1 MNIILKICRFLIL
14 VAAILILLNLDAIGQ
29 SGDTLKSQAK
39 INYLSGNGFIQHAV
53 GLNLESACVN
63 MPLMEGDRVG
73 TTDGRMEI
81 DLGNGNYIRLDKNTK
96 IDFNRLPRSASRFT
110 QVRLWSGSAIISLA
124 SLMREKNLELN
135 TPDVTVYLL
144 DQGVYRLD
152 VDKNK
157 ETRIYVSRGLLEA
170 AGESESILLKKGQ
183 RASAVQGRPF
193 HTDIFASTIHDPFFN
208 WNKSR
213 EEKVGK
219 IESSK
224 ISSRKQFTSIRA
236 QERLLLP
243 TRINRRNLNR
253 IQPPSPVNRLYKY
266 LSKNKRPIQGKNIT
280 GAGAEK
286 SVSSPQKIRPP
297 TKKESKK
304 KK

>member
-1 MNIILKICRFLIL
+1 MILI
-14 VAAILILLNLDAIGQ
+14 AAILILLNLDAIGQ
-29 SGDTLKSQAK
+29 SGNTLKTQAK

-53 GLNLESACVN
+53 GLNFESACVN

-124 SLMREKNLELN
+124 SLMREKNLELH

-144 DQGVYRLD
+144 DRGVYRLD
-152 VDKNK
+152 IEKSR
-157 ETRIYVSRGLLEA
+157 ETRIYVIRGLLEA
-170 AGESESILLKKGQ
+170 AGESESILLKKDQ
-183 RASAVQGRPF
+183 RASAIQGRPF
-193 HTDIFASTIHDPFFN
+193 HTDIFASTINDPFFN

-219 IESSK
+219 IESPK
-224 ISSRKQFTSIRA
+224 ISQKQFTPMRA
-236 QERLLLP
+236 DERLLLP

-253 IQPPSPVNRLYKY
+253 IQPESPVNRLYKY

-280 GAGAEK
+280 GALAEK

-297 TKKESKK
+297 TKKESEKK
-304 KK
+304 K